1 MEIYLIF
8 ILFFSYFINVNTN
21 YIFIPFDSTIY
32 NPKND
37 ILIQKD
43 VITSTFSDDIYLDL
57 NLGNPKQTIK
67 VFLRL
72 DQYELRIKEPN
83 YISSLSNSFRN
94 HLISNSKIICKE
106 NFYFITLNSLE
117 DLNTFIHSD
126 KPDKN
131 VKEKKLIKEYKNIN
145 FVYLNDTTNNRYLE
159 HELLEYEL
167 NKLIKYNYGMLGL
180 RNTNIKYGN
189 NPQFIDALK
198 EVKVIN
204 NSIFSFIFN
213 KDKNEEHLGYLIIG
227 DKFID
232 REREYEDINK
242 TNYAPRRGSLSWD
255 LDIETIYSESKS
267 DNLNS
272 FFERNIAAKLRV
284 ELSYIL
290 GSKYYKDFIEKE
302 FFNELVDKK
311 VCEYKEVKID
321 LCYGTY
327 VCNGK
332 SDLFWDYYNNKFPDL
347 VFLVKN
353 IDDKLILTKE
363 DLFFKN
369 PNDKSDTNIYF
380 RVYFHIIIT
389 TTWELGRTFLKK
401 YRFSFD
407 YGENLIYYHKSKIID
422 NINKNTAIDEKNNS
436 QIFKIF
442 LVVLFC
448 LIIFVLGILFHKSI
462 IKIPRKIKAN
472 ELEDEY
478 HYQNEEKDKKLN
490 NDLDI
495 NNENN
500 IGNEK
505 SLYMELGT
513 KNN

>member
-1 MEIYLIF
+1 MELNLIY
-8 ILFFSYFINVNTN
+8 ILFFSYFITINTN
-21 YIFIPFDSTIY
+21 YIFIPFDSVIY

-37 ILIQKD
+37 ILITKD
-43 VITSTFSDDIYLDL
+43 VITSTFSEDIYIDL

-72 DQYELRIKEPN
+72 DQYDLRIKEPK
-83 YISSLSNSFRN
+83 YISSLSDSFRN
-94 HLISNSKIICKE
+94 HLISNGKIICKE
-106 NFYFITLNSLE
+106 NFYFPALNTLE
-117 DLNTFIHSD
+117 DLNSFIHSD
-126 KPDKN
+126 KTNKHK
-131 VKEKKLIKEYKNIN
+131 KEKELTKECKNIN

-159 HELLEYEL
+159 FELLEFEL
-167 NKLIKYNYGMLGL
+167 NKIIKYNYGMLGL
-180 RNTNIKYGN
+180 RNSNIKLGN
-189 NPQFIDALK
+189 NPHFIDALRQQ
-198 EVKVIN
+198 KVIN
-204 NSIFSFIFN
+204 HSIFSFIFN

-227 DKFID
+227 DKYID
-232 REREYEDINK
+232 KESEYEEINK
-242 TNYAPRRGSLSWD
+242 TTYAPRRESLSWD

-272 FFERNIAAKLRV
+272 FFERNVAAELRV
-284 ELSYIL
+284 ELSYIF

-302 FFNELVDKK
+302 FFNELIAQK

-321 LCYGTY
+321 ICYGTY

-363 DLFFKN
+363 DLFYSN

-389 TTWELGRTFLKK
+389 TTWELGRMFLKK

-422 NINKNTAIDEKNNS
+422 NINKSTAIDDKSNS

-442 LVVLFC
+442 LVVFFF

-462 IKIPRKIKAN
+462 IKMPRKIKAN

-478 HYQNEEKDKKLN
+478 HYQNEEKNKKLN
-490 NDLDI
+490 NDFDI
-495 NNENN
+495 NNDNN
-500 IGNEK
+500 DGNEN
-505 SLYMELGT
+505 SLYMELGS

>member
-1 MEIYLIF
+1 M
-8 ILFFSYFINVNTN
+8 
-21 YIFIPFDSTIY
+21 
-32 NPKND
+32 
-37 ILIQKD
+37 
-43 VITSTFSDDIYLDL
+43 
-57 NLGNPKQTIK
+57 
-67 VFLRL
+67 
-72 DQYELRIKEPN
+72 
-83 YISSLSNSFRN
+83 
-94 HLISNSKIICKE
+94 
-106 NFYFITLNSLE
+106 E
-117 DLNTFIHSD
+117 DLNNFIHSD

-131 VKEKKLIKEYKNIN
+131 VNEKKLIKEYKNIN

-302 FFNELVDKK
+302 FFNELVAKK

-401 YRFSFD
+401 YRFSCN
-407 YGENLIYYHKSKIID
+407 E
-422 NINKNTAIDEKNNS
+422 
-436 QIFKIF
+436 FKI
-442 LVVLFC
+442 
-448 LIIFVLGILFHKSI
+448 S
-462 IKIPRKIKAN
+462 PSNR
-472 ELEDEY
+472 
-478 HYQNEEKDKKLN
+478 
-490 NDLDI
+490 
-495 NNENN
+495 
-500 IGNEK
+500 
-505 SLYMELGT
+505 
-513 KNN
+513 